1 MYYIGIDTGT
11 NTGFAIWDNRQEKF
25 LAVSCLKIHVAMRE
39 VERIVNQAAREGT
52 RVCVRVEDARKRD
65 WFGARMTREEERAK
79 LQGVGSVKRD
89 CSIWEDFLEDLGVDF
104 QMVHPKN
111 IATKM
116 KAEPF
121 KYITKWEERTN
132 EHSRDAAMLVFGL

>member
-11 NTGFAIWDNRQEKF
+11 NTGFAVWDNRQERF

-39 VERIVNQAAREGT
+39 VERYIAVARDEGT

-65 WFGARMTREEERAK
+65 WFGERMTREKERAK

-89 CSIWEDFLEDLGVDF
+89 CSIWEDYLEDLGVDF
-104 QMVHPKN
+104 QMVAPKN

-121 KYITKWEERTN
+121 KYLTKWDERTN
-132 EHSRDAAMLVFGL
+132 EHGRDAAMLVFGL